1 MGEKMNPMVRDL
13 LVALFRYALG
23 YIGVWMVSRGII
35 TPEQSDAYISEFSVG
50 LAMAAIALG
59 LGLWARFKSR
69 QKLVTALSM
78 PATSENVVKKE
89 VAAGNAPSVLTPAKQ
104 IPQS

>member
-1 MGEKMNPMVRDL
+1 MNPMVRDL
-13 LVALFRYALG
+13 LVSVFRYLLG
-23 YIGVWMVSRGII
+23 YVGVWMVAKGII
-35 TPEQSDAYISEFSVG
+35 TADQSAAYINEFSVG
-50 LAMAAIALG
+50 LAMAVIALG

-78 PATSENVVKKE
+78 PATSENVVKQE
-89 VAAGNAPSVLTPAKQ
+89 VKDGNAPSVLTPSKQ